1 VIYSHEFDIGF
12 AHYPKTAGHSLTKWF
27 RETFPDAEFVEQQRR
42 YEISHL
48 PVRQALEQLE
58 LVRPPD
64 GKRRRGLHRFASH
77 CRNFSRSAT
86 DWLTS
91 ASVCNTR
98 IIGVV
103 REPFD
108 MLVSL
113 FEYWRG
119 YPFDEEPTEPWTVC
133 ARKGTFREFLRMA
146 VVDRMAADY
155 HDFFDLDGPA
165 AANTRLLDF
174 QSLEPALLH
183 VCRELGVTPPRTS
196 LDRLNAAPI
205 QVRQSRDIGTYLAAA
220 GSLVHD
226 VHTHFRWY
234 YEQGVHEMIRGTPP
248 LSIAERSGSHRPAW
262 PQLPAWQ
269 WNPPAARA
277 A

>member
-1 VIYSHEFDIGF
+1 MLYSREFDIGF

-27 RETFPDAEFVEQQRR
+27 RETFPDAEFVEQQRLHD
-42 YEISHL
+42 ISHL
-48 PVRQALEQLE
+48 PVGPALEQLG
-58 LVRPPD
+58 LVRPND
-64 GKRRRGLHRFASH
+64 GKRRRGLRRLASH
-77 CRNFSRSAT
+77 CRNLSRSVT
-86 DWLTS
+86 DWLMG

-119 YPFDEEPTEPWTVC
+119 YPFDEEPTAPWTVC
-133 ARKGTFREFLRMA
+133 ARKGTFREFLHMA

-155 HDFFDLDGPA
+155 HDFFDLAGPA

-174 QSLEPALLH
+174 QSLEPPLLH
-183 VCRELGVTPPRTS
+183 VCRELRVTPPRTN
-196 LDRLNAAPI
+196 LDRLNATPS
-205 QVRQSRDIGTYLAAA
+205 QVRQSRDLGTYLAAA

-226 VHTHFRWY
+226 VRTHFRWY
-234 YEQGVHEMIRGTPP
+234 YEQGVRQLITGT
-248 LSIAERSGSHRPAW
+248 ATRS
-262 PQLPAWQ
+262 
-269 WNPPAARA
+269 AA
-277 A
+277 